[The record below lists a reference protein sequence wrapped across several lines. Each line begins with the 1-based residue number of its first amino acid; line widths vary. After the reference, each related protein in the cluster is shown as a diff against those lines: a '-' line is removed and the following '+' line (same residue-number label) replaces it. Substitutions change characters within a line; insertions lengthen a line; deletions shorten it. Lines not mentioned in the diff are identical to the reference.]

1 PTSGTVLRSVV
12 HVEVS
17 STGRKEPRELGTVTL
32 VRDSVTPRIHLDVN
46 LLGKPETRITIPN
59 ATGVGT
65 LGKNAFAST
74 SLLAPSVLDYF
85 EEVNSFPDV
94 SVGEFRKLLADRGT
108 TRTGVSRPG
117 RTLDLHFPFA
127 AGHVSG
133 IREAIFRVE
142 KDTFLPAELILAMGE
157 TDHLR

>member
-1 PTSGTVLRSVV
+1 
-12 HVEVS
+12 
-17 STGRKEPRELGTVTL
+17 
-32 VRDSVTPRIHLDVN
+32 
-46 LLGKPETRITIPN
+46 
-59 ATGVGT
+59 
-65 LGKNAFAST
+65 T

-85 EEVNSFPDV
+85 EKENSFPDV

-142 KDTFLPAELILAMGE
+142 EDTFLAAELILAMGE
-157 TDHLR
+157 TDHLREYHFLRSSRALVPRAGEWSTVFSTPEADLLPPATENPKVRPHLLSYANSKATKEEVAAAQA